1 MTIKFEDVTGD
12 LEVKA
17 NVDFMQF
24 PENLFFTATPSVRTV
39 LRLVFSNVNAVQLS
53 SFVVKNYD
61 NKSEI
66 SFESKDAQIFAVQ
79 RMKFPWVEN
88 KVLANSCRSEYG
100 EVPCSQVFQQRE
112 AGPDS
117 SMVVMMAIIIAIT
130 GQNTLRRGGV
140 ITLIIISQISYEL
153 KFQILFYF
161 ILFCFILF
169 YFILFCF
176 ILYYLILFYFISFY

>member
-100 EVPCSQVFQQRE
+100 EVPCSQVFQHME

-117 SMVVMMAIIIAIT
+117 SMVVMMAIIIGIT
-130 GQNTLRRGGV
+130 GQHAL
-140 ITLIIISQISYEL
+140 LIGEA
-153 KFQILFYF
+153 
-161 ILFCFILF
+161 
-169 YFILFCF
+169 
-176 ILYYLILFYFISFY
+176 